1 MRWGVWQGTDGHI
14 QGGKRTKNSFGLPS
28 LVWHW
33 GSTCWASTCKSSQ
46 QKLKAPVM
54 GWINLLWFDCLEVGC
69 QRLGFVALGSLPAS
83 GEKWASPEA
92 IHLLPDSMAGWIA
105 LWRGWTLSPLAKRA
119 LSTSYIFLL
128 KVYGQGWRW
137 ILPVGMEGAALGTWC
152 KAAPKTGGNQHF
164 RSCSPCSVSL
174 RNILTG
180 AGGFLAVT
188 VTSGINLCSCI
199 SHVWAQDKTCWSWT
213 ASK

>member
-1 MRWGVWQGTDGHI
+1 MWQGTDGHV

-28 LVWHW
+28 LLWHP

-54 GWINLLWFDCLEVGC
+54 GWINLLWLDCLKVGC
-69 QRLGFVALGSLPAS
+69 QRLGFVALGSLPAG

-92 IHLLPDSMAGWIA
+92 IYLLPDSMAGWIA
-105 LWRGWTLSPLAKRA
+105 LWRGRSLSPLLKTA

-128 KVYGQGWRW
+128 TVYGQGWRW
-137 ILPVGMEGAALGTWC
+137 ILPVGMERSCSGYLGQ
-152 KAAPKTGGNQHF
+152 G
-164 RSCSPCSVSL
+164 CSPCSVSL
-174 RNILTG
+174 RNVLTE

-188 VTSGINLCSCI
+188 VTSIMVWYKSEQLHLTRVGTGQNLL
-199 SHVWAQDKTCWSWT
+199 VLL
-213 ASK
+213 SK